1 MSKSDSPTSVSAL
14 PIGALPPEM
23 DKRALD
29 VYLRLLTVAH
39 ELRVREA
46 SGEIPLWRDEHVI
59 QTASGWCVQVPV
71 DELWLFSEPP
81 NPAVT
86 RFPVPVPFPH
96 SEATQMLERVLEEC
110 KGTRGIALPC
120 APNPELLQDIEQLLQ
135 RVQQTPEE
143 EDLGGDFH
151 G

>member
-1 MSKSDSPTSVSAL
+1 MSKSDL
-14 PIGALPPEM
+14 PIGVLNPEM

-86 RFPVPVPFPH
+86 RFPVPVPLPH

-110 KGTRGIALPC
+110 KGIHGIALPC
-120 APNPELLQDIEQLLQ
+120 APNPELLEAVNLLLQ
-135 RVQQTPEE
+135 RVQ
-143 EDLGGDFH
+143 GGDLH

>member
-1 MSKSDSPTSVSAL
+1 MAKLTTGMATPDLTISV
-14 PIGALPPEM
+14 LPPEM

-29 VYLRLLTVAH
+29 VYLRLLGVAH

-46 SGEIPLWRDEHVI
+46 SGEIPLWRDEHVV

-81 NPAVT
+81 NPAAT
-86 RFPVPVPFPH
+86 RFPVPVPIPH

-110 KGTRGIALPC
+110 KGTYGIALPC
-120 APNPELLQDIEQLLQ
+120 APNPELLEEVNLLLQ
-135 RVQQTPEE
+135 RVQSSG
-143 EDLGGDFH
+143 LGGDFY